1 MAGLGNSDF
10 WECICGHGKIT
21 VGGVSLVGA
30 EIAKLG
36 LEISA
41 VMVRTNALDP
51 FPQVRG
57 EMSIQ
62 GH

>member
-1 MAGLGNSDF
+1 MWA
-10 WECICGHGKIT
+10 WEDYC
-21 VGGVSLVGA
+21 GGVSLLGA